1 MQSYHHSYEVI
12 KMHELEI
19 LRRLVYEANVQTNV
33 LAKFCQ
39 CSPSAMANYIKGIN
53 LPSGSRLIAIKQGLR
68 KYKEM
73 VNQIIGEI

>member
-1 MQSYHHSYEVI
+1 
-12 KMHELEI
+12 MHELEI

-53 LPSGSRLIAIKQGLR
+53 LPSGSKLIAIKEGLK
-68 KYKEM
+68 KYREM
-73 VNQIIGEI
+73 VNQIIDNI